1 MSVAERINI
10 NKGDANITMGGTAF
24 SNIIRAPF
32 DPDSQ
37 LNEGDVLIFPAK
49 ITSDIFGRR
58 SFNGKDYEFMVIEVK
73 KADGTMTSINWFP
86 STFTKNVFEWKADV
100 NGLLSR
106 TGNVY
111 PTTGTAVDAFLSER
125 GHTDY
130 AEDNKTVVKSD
141 TQKGVEK
148 LLGKKVK
155 ITERKLYKTVG
166 FKNKELDLSKLID
179 GACLKYDFVA

>member
-1 MSVAERINI
+1 MTVAERINI
-10 NKGDANITMGGTAF
+10 NKGDADITMGGTAF
-24 SNIIRAPF
+24 SNVIRAPF
-32 DPDSQ
+32 DPASQ
-37 LNEGDVLIFPAK
+37 LNEGDVLIFPAT

-58 SFNGKDYEFMVIEVK
+58 SFNGKDYEFMVIEVQ

-86 STFTKNVFEWKADV
+86 STFTKNVFEWKADD

-111 PTTGTAVDAFLSER
+111 PATGTAVDAFLSER

-130 AEDNKTVVKSD
+130 AEDNKTVIKSD

-166 FKNKELDLSKLID
+166 FKNKEQDLSKLID